1 MNMCGWAPRPFH
13 NLHQI
18 IAKKLRGPRSAG
30 NFGVVPHVAQQR
42 GSMPQCALRSAR
54 ETSGARND
62 RSEEHTSELQSLMRI
77 SYAVI
82 CLNKKKQD
90 KTTCKILEHDIDKHI
105 ETSTT

>member
-30 NFGVVPHVAQQR
+30 NFGVVAHVAQQR

-62 RSEEHTSELQSLMRI
+62 RRTGCPYRAAGRLEEHTSELQSLMRT
-77 SYAVI
+77 SYAGF
-82 CLNKKKQD
+82 CLKKKSSQ
-90 KTTCKILEHDIDKHI
+90 L
-105 ETSTT
+105 